1 METKLPISDERWRLV
16 ERVADSPLFQNPS
29 RLRDLFVHICD
40 CSLQGRNEELREQ
53 RIGEAVFGRGKA
65 FRPSDDSIV
74 RVEARMLRKRL
85 EEYFATEG
93 KDEPVVISI
102 PKGAYVALFE
112 PRPSLSAAQ
121 NGKHAPPGN
130 VEEAGVAD
138 GTAPQ
143 AIVKP
148 ASKFNWTVFFCC
160 TTLVALAILGSMLIS
175 DQRGYRKLAFLK
187 NAGQNRPLWAELFDA
202 DHQTFIVCADSALVL
217 GVEITGSQVLLQD
230 YVNRNYW
237 PKLNGST
244 SRFADI
250 LETLRQR
257 QYTSIT
263 DVQLVQQI
271 LRANA
276 HLQEHASVR
285 SARNV
290 QLADFK
296 SDNFVLIGSR
306 MSNPWV
312 QLFEPSLNFRFRF
325 DFQTKRTGFENV
337 NPKPGERRENW
348 VEGDLLQAERTYAV
362 IAFVPNLSKNG
373 NVLMIAGATREGTE
387 AAGEYI
393 TNPQLSLQL
402 LNRIHALDNGHV
414 RYFEVLLKSTT
425 IAGTSKNAEVVAY
438 RLLG

>member
-1 METKLPISDERWRLV
+1 
-16 ERVADSPLFQNPS
+16 
-29 RLRDLFVHICD
+29 
-40 CSLQGRNEELREQ
+40 
-53 RIGEAVFGRGKA
+53 
-65 FRPSDDSIV
+65 
-74 RVEARMLRKRL
+74 MLRKRL
-85 EEYFATEG
+85 EEYFATDG
-93 KDEPVVISI
+93 KDEPIVISI
-102 PKGAYVALFE
+102 PKGAYIASFELRVPAPAAL
-112 PRPSLSAAQ
+112 
-121 NGKHAPPGN
+121 NGQ
-130 VEEAGVAD
+130 D
-138 GTAPQ
+138 APQ
-143 AIVKP
+143 GQTALTGSPVTPATQPIAKP
-148 ASKFNWTVFFCC
+148 AVKFNWTLFFFC
-160 TTLVALAILGSMLIS
+160 TTLLGLVLSTWILIS
-175 DQRGYRKLAFLK
+175 DQRFSRRSGMQGK
-187 NAGQNRPLWAELFDA
+187 NTQSQLLWSDLFDR

-217 GVEITGSQVLLQD
+217 GEEITRSQVVLPN
-230 YVNRNYW
+230 YVNRKYW
-237 PKLNGST
+237 PPANSST
-244 SRFADI
+244 AGFQDI

-263 DVQLVQQI
+263 DVLLVQQI
-271 LRANA
+271 LRANSN
-276 HLQEHASVR
+276 LQERAIVR

-348 VEGDLLQAERTYAV
+348 VEGDILQAEETYCV
-362 IAFVPNLSKNG
+362 ISFVPNLSKNG

-393 TNPQLSLQL
+393 TNPQLTLQL
-402 LNRIHALDNGHV
+402 LNRIHALNNGHV

-438 RLLG
+438 RLLS